1 MPSRIEL
8 GDLIRAILGSENA
21 YFQPPKSIEMNY
33 PAVVYN
39 LSNIENTY
47 ANDGVYLSARQY
59 TLILIDKNPDSP
71 LVEKFVSL
79 PTCRF
84 DRAYKADNMNHFV
97 FTIYF

>member
-8 GDLIRAILGSENA
+8 DAIIRAILGSGNA
-21 YFQPPKSIEMNY
+21 YFQPPESVEMKY
-33 PAVVYN
+33 PAVVYS
-39 LSNIENTY
+39 LSNIKNSF

-71 LVEKFVSL
+71 LVEKLVSL

-84 DRAYKADNMNHFV
+84 ERAYKADNMNHFV

>member
-8 GDLIRAILGSENA
+8 DAIIRAILGSGNV
-21 YFQPPKSIEMNY
+21 YFQPPESIEMKY
-33 PAVVYN
+33 PAVVYS
-39 LSNIENTY
+39 LSNIENSF
-47 ANDGVYLSARQY
+47 ANDGVYLSDRQY

-71 LVEKFVSL
+71 LVAKFVSL

-84 DRAYKADNMNHFV
+84 DRAYKADNMNHFA